1 MVLKRP
7 RYLSTRALARF
18 DARTRLHVGWI
29 RKQKIWRSLYVAR
42 FEPSWFSIQAPCAS
56 AFLLFSVSSGDS
68 NAVICGRDRGWV
80 VISRIITHHAYNE
93 QRNINIHKFCFYDR
107 VSLYTEYHLYL
118 WILIQARMSATN
130 VEQSKRPTSPLLNLK
145 AFPWCRVSWRHRFV
159 YTSREEFSESASF
172 SVAEYHAIS
181 RFCSLEGPLAA
192 KYDVLSI

>member
-29 RKQKIWRSLYVAR
+29 RKQKIWRSLYAAR

-145 AFPWCRVSWRHRFV
+145 ACPWCRVLWRHRFV
-159 YTSREEFSESASF
+159 YTLREEFWESLSF